1 MFVYIP
7 AININS
13 KRTYPKN
20 TKSKNN
26 IINFNKGLRFNF
38 LRYKCKILYPSIKYG
53 IESIISVL
61 TKYIFKGEI
70 FRKRTNRF
78 ERKVIAIHFGV

>member
-20 TKSKNN
+20 IKSKNN
-26 IINFNKGLRFNF
+26 IINFKKGLRFSV

-61 TKYIFKGEI
+61 SKYIFKAEI
-70 FRKRTNRF
+70 SRKKTKRF
-78 ERKVIAIHFGV
+78 EKKIIENHLGV

>member
-20 TKSKNN
+20 IKSKNN
-26 IINFNKGLRFNF
+26 IINFKKGLRSNF
-38 LRYKCKILYPSIKYG
+38 LRYRCKTLYPSIKYG
-53 IESIISVL
+53 IESIINVFI
-61 TKYIFKGEI
+61 KYMFKEEI
-70 FRKRTNRF
+70 SRKRKNRF
-78 ERKVIAIHFGV
+78 EKKTTAIHFGE